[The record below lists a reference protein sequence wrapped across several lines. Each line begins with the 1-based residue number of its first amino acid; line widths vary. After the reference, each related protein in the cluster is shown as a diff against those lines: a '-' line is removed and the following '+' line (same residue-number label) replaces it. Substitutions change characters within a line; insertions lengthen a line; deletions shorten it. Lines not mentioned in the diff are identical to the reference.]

1 MSARFSV
8 AILTGTKGRGSN
20 MTSLIHHAQSGEIP
34 ADIALVVS
42 PKDGTQAVEK
52 ARSLGVSVAILSPKS
67 ENYAEEL
74 LETLVDHKVTLICLA
89 GYMTLL
95 PPTVLEAF
103 PNRVLNIH
111 PALLP
116 KFGGKGMYGSH
127 VHEAVIA
134 AGETESGCTVH
145 FVTEHYDEGAPS
157 LQYACPVWP
166 DDTPETLAA
175 RVLELEAK
183 AYPAAI
189 RQLFNDLAP

>member
-8 AILTGTKGRGSN
+8 AILTGSKGRGSN
-20 MTSLIHHAQSGEIP
+20 LTSLIHHAQRGEIP
-34 ADIALVVS
+34 ADVNLVIS
-42 PKDGTQAVEK
+42 PKNGTQAVET
-52 ARSLGVSVAILSPKS
+52 ARSLNVPVVILPYKS
-67 ENYAEEL
+67 ETYAEDL
-74 LETLVDHKVTLICLA
+74 METLVEHKITLICLA

-95 PPTVLEAF
+95 PTLVLDAF

-145 FVTEHYDEGAPS
+145 FVTEHYDEGAPV
-157 LQYACPVWP
+157 LQYPCPVWP
-166 DDTPETLAA
+166 DDTPASLAQ
-175 RVLELEAK
+175 RVIELEMK

-189 RQLFNDLAP
+189 KKLHEDRAP